1 MLGVVNTNQI
11 ESWDKLK
18 GKEKWINAPFNN
30 SELEPMSSK
39 HFAFVFITTNLHD
52 LLNVEYSLLDDVG
65 QLITFKEGEDKVPVL
80 NFTIQVIK

>member
-1 MLGVVNTNQI
+1 
-11 ESWDKLK
+11 
-18 GKEKWINAPFNN
+18 
-30 SELEPMSSK
+30 MSSK

-65 QLITFKEGEDKVPVL
+65 QLIAFKEGEDKVPVL